1 MSTVSPIEGMLQQ
14 LRGLAQAASGNATA
28 SMPGAVDA
36 GSFAGELQRSLKR
49 INGVQEHAYGMAE
62 AFDLGKPGVALN
74 DVMIEMQKANISFQ
88 TGVQVRN
95 RLVAAYQEMM
105 NMTV

>member
-1 MSTVSPIEGMLQQ
+1 MSTISPIEGMLQQ
-14 LRGLAQAASGNATA
+14 LRGLAQAAGGGSPADTTALQSG
-28 SMPGAVDA
+28 G
-36 GSFAGELQRSLKR
+36 FAGELQRSLKR
-49 INGVQEHAYGMAE
+49 INAVQEHAYGLAE
-62 AFDLGKPGVALN
+62 AFDMGKPGVSLN

-95 RLVAAYQEMM
+95 RLVTAYQDIM

>member
-1 MSTVSPIEGMLQQ
+1 MGAPVS
-14 LRGLAQAASGNATA
+14 
-28 SMPGAVDA
+28 
-36 GSFAGELQRSLKR
+36 
-49 INGVQEHAYGMAE
+49 
-62 AFDLGKPGVALN
+62 LN

-95 RLVAAYQEMM
+95 RLVTAYQDIM